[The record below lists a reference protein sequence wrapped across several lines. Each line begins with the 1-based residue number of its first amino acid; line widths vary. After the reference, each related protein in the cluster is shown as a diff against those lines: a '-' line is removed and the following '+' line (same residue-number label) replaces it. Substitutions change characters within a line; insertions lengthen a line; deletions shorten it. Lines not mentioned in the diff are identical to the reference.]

1 MKRVIQGLIQC
12 ESLRFRVV
20 GILAVCNAIHQLI
33 QNIEILTHTLLR
45 CGLEVNTEQPLGCP
59 VFAGQPGYIRE
70 AIRFKIQPANLWS
83 EGSEPNV

>member
-1 MKRVIQGLIQC
+1 MIQGLIQC

-33 QNIEILTHTLLR
+33 QNIEILLHTLLR
-45 CGLEVNTEQPLGCP
+45 CGLEVNTGQPLGSP

-70 AIRFKIQPANLWS
+70 AMRFKLQPANVRC
-83 EGSEPNV
+83 EGFAPNV